1 LRERPEDIPLLASY
15 YFEEM
20 CRRNNR
26 QLAGITPEAMSF
38 LVGYHWP
45 GNVRQLRSEIER
57 IVVFAEDG
65 QSVGAE
71 SLSSDILRTATA
83 TSSPVRLH
91 LDFSEPLDFKKL
103 MLDIERQLLTEALAR
118 QSGNM
123 TRAAGLLGLSRQT
136 LNYKL
141 RRFDIAHAT
150 LDGLDTTEH

>member
-1 LRERPEDIPLLASY
+1 MR
-15 YFEEM
+15 F
-20 CRRNNR
+20 
-26 QLAGITPEAMSF
+26 
-38 LVGYHWP
+38 
-45 GNVRQLRSEIER
+45 
-57 IVVFAEDG
+57 
-65 QSVGAE
+65 
-71 SLSSDILRTATA
+71 
-83 TSSPVRLH
+83 H
-91 LDFSEPLDFKKL
+91 LDFSEPIDFKKL